1 MVTTVDFTEPR
12 FILLPLKDVNSTM
25 NVSTDSIFWSLR
37 IPTVTDCI
45 VSPELKVT
53 TCDVAV

>member
-25 NVSTDSIFWSLR
+25 NISTDSIFWSLR
-37 IPTVTDCI
+37 IPTVNDFI